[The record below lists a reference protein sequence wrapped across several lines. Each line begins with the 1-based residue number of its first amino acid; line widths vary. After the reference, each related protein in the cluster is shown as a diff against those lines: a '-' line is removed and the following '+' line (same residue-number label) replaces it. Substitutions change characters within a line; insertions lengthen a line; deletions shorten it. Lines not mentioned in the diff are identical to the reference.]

1 MLTALTFSHA
11 NAGFAK
17 PMENSN
23 QYKRSNPWP
32 LLGFFSVLVL
42 LALVYLL
49 DNQGKSPLGSKPGS
63 GGKGGGQPVLTVY
76 CAAGVRKAV
85 EEAARLFEQET
96 QVKVSLEY
104 SSSGVLENRLYRDKE
119 QGVDFA
125 DVYIPADYTFTE
137 RAKSNG
143 ATAEALRIAS
153 WKVVLGTKPGSGLD
167 VANCQQLLEQEAS
180 FVLCDTLA
188 GVGKK
193 TKKFLSQ
200 AGVWEAVDQAKSATF
215 PTVTEA
221 ALAVKENAGTQAA
234 FVWDSV
240 ARQMG
245 LTVVE
250 LPELEGS
257 QSNISAA
264 VTSTT
269 SQPTLALQFVR
280 FLNAPGKG
288 AKIFGRH
295 KYTPIPGDAWAI
307 HPTLRIDCG
316 GVNRE
321 AVKKTIEEFEAREG
335 CTVDVVYAGCGTL
348 VSKMQTGD
356 QGLPDLFVTCDASY
370 LDKAQASMGNPFG
383 PDVRLSSTPI
393 VMLVGKGNPHQVQK
407 LEDLAKPGLRV
418 GTTDPQASTLGDISH
433 QLIKDTGAFLEVEK
447 NIVMMADTAHTLI
460 QSMEAGG
467 KLDVALVYEAN
478 IQHLQDQ
485 FDYVTLSQE
494 RATAVQNVAARKDTP
509 YPLLA
514 NRLVNYLASRD
525 SQRRFEQVG
534 FTWLGTSE

>member
-1 MLTALTFSHA
+1 MD
-11 NAGFAK
+11 
-17 PMENSN
+17 NSPE
-23 QYKRSNPWP
+23 YKQHNPWP
-32 LLGFFSVLVL
+32 LLGGVSALVL
-42 LALVYLL
+42 AGLVFLLNNKEKPPLAA
-49 DNQGKSPLGSKPGS
+49 NANGPQSS
-63 GGKGGGQPVLTVY
+63 LTVY

-85 EEAARLFEQET
+85 EETARLFEQEAS
-96 QVKVSLEY
+96 VKVSLEY
-104 SSSGVLENRLYRDKE
+104 SSSGVLENRLYRDKD

-153 WKVVLGTKPGSGLD
+153 WKVVLGIKPGSGLD
-167 VANCQQLLEQEAS
+167 IADCRQLLDKEVS

-193 TKKFLSQ
+193 TKRYLEK
-200 AGVWEAVDQAKSATF
+200 AGVWDAVDGAKSATF

-245 LTVVE
+245 LTVIE

-269 SQPTLALQFVR
+269 SKPTLALQFIR
-280 FLNAPGKG
+280 FLNAPEKG
-288 AKIFGRH
+288 AKVFARH
-295 KYTPIPGDAWAI
+295 QYTPIPGDTWAA

-383 PDVRLSSTPI
+383 PDIRLSSTPI
-393 VMLVGKGNPHQVQK
+393 VMLVAKGNPLQIKK
-407 LEDLAKPGLRV
+407 LEDLSKPGLRV

-433 QLIKDTGAFLEVEK
+433 QLIKATGVFPEVEK

-478 IQHLQDQ
+478 IQHLQDG
-485 FDYVTLSQE
+485 FDYVKLTQE

-509 YPLLA
+509 FALLA
-514 NRLVNYLASRD
+514 KRLVQHLASND

-534 FTWLGTSE
+534 FTWLGASE